1 MAFDSLAGMDDLV
14 GRALQK
20 HLLPLALQRRSTSIR
35 MTPSMKSWCDVIAA
49 VTFLLLLFA
58 PASAQPYRGSVTG
71 RVVDSKTG
79 EGISDVHV
87 LVKELPAVG
96 TATNVD
102 GDFRFDGLAVGTYS
116 LQVSAVGYAPQI
128 VTNVVVTTG
137 RATPLTVRLDE
148 TTIELEGVTAEG
160 SYFAR
165 AQAMSPVSANVVQRS
180 EVLRSPGG
188 LQDIQRVVQMFPG
201 VASSTDN
208 LNELIV
214 RGGAAYENLT
224 MMDGMEVPS
233 INHYPNQFNSAGPI
247 NMINADMIEDA
258 QFSAG
263 GFPVQYGDKAS
274 SALSLTIREGN
285 RGAGISSK
293 STFNMAGIGTLIE
306 GGFADGHGSYIFS
319 ARNSLLEVIDR
330 IIGLSTLSLTAVPK
344 YWDAQG
350 KFAYDLSTQTK
361 LSLEFLYGDSRINLA
376 GDPKEEDELRKNVL
390 DSSSVRYLYPVSK
403 QHLVG
408 MNLRTYFGKKG
419 YSTFTL
425 YTNGTT
431 GDVNAREDFSRRV
444 RGPEGEVLSSQVL
457 NSRLYF
463 TNYSYESFIGGKW
476 ELFYTPHPRH
486 DLSIGI
492 QLQTARK
499 WRNDVFL
506 EGDTLRFDLDQN
518 GVFETGPIIVPQMN
532 FHQETNFGEASK
544 YYLYVSDMY
553 IVTPRLSCTFGLRY
567 DHFTYS
573 GFGSLSPRGSI
584 TYQLA
589 PGITSLTFAAG
600 KYYQTQPFPF
610 YSDRRNLGYNK
621 SLPNMQ
627 ADHFVLGI
635 EHLLDLGLKL
645 SVEAYYKKYGGVAVQ
660 EEFVYSAI
668 ETYWSDRFLA
678 IGERYSYGLE
688 FFLEQKQVAEY
699 FGTVS
704 LSLSRSRMKDPRIP
718 AVTDKFPSDYD
729 YPVIVSLLGGKV
741 VKGVRSWLDDAPF
754 FIKYPLYIL
763 PLSDEMEI
771 SAKYRFQTG
780 RPYTPQHYVSWKQ
793 GREGGVKWSNGA
805 WVASR
810 NHNGARYADYSR
822 LDLQWISRFYFRN
835 WNINAYVALQ
845 NVLNRKNVFFLNY
858 RSDGTVETVYQFSFF
873 PVVGVEVEF

>member
-1 MAFDSLAGMDDLV
+1 MKTLSVRILSAAIILF
-14 GRALQK
+14 
-20 HLLPLALQRRSTSIR
+20 LPLVAG
-35 MTPSMKSWCDVIAA
+35 
-49 VTFLLLLFA
+49 
-58 PASAQPYRGSVTG
+58 SAQSYKGSLTG
-71 RVVDSKTG
+71 KVVDSKTG
-79 EGISDVHV
+79 EGIPDVHII
-87 LVKELPAVG
+87 VKELPTVG
-96 TATNVD
+96 TASSLD
-102 GDFRFDGLAVGTYS
+102 GEFRIDGLDVGTYS
-116 LQVSAVGYAPQI
+116 LQVSAVGFTTRV

-137 RATPLTVRLDE
+137 RATPVTVRLDE
-148 TTIELEGVTAEG
+148 AAIELEGVTAEG

-224 MMDGMEVPS
+224 MLDGMEVPS

-247 NMINADMIEDA
+247 NMVNADMIEDA

-274 SALSLTIREGN
+274 SALSLTMREGN
-285 RGAGISSK
+285 RGVGISSK
-293 STFNMAGIGTLIE
+293 SAFNMAGIGTLIE
-306 GGFADGHGSYIFS
+306 GGFAGGRGSYIVS
-319 ARNSLLEVIDR
+319 LRNSLLEVIDKV
-330 IIGLSTLSLTAVPK
+330 IGLSSLSLTAVPK

-350 KFAYDLSTQTK
+350 KVVYDLSTRTK
-361 LSLEFLYGDSRINLA
+361 ISLEFLYGDSRINLA
-376 GDPKEEDELRKNVL
+376 GDPKEEDELRKNSL
-390 DSSSVRYLYPVSK
+390 DSSSVRYLYPVTK
-403 QHLVG
+403 QHLMGVG
-408 MNLRTYFGKKG
+408 LRTFWGKRG
-419 YSTFTL
+419 YSTLTL
-425 YTNGTT
+425 YTNGTI
-431 GDVNAREDFSRRV
+431 GDVNVREDFSRRV
-444 RGPEGEVLSSQVL
+444 RGPEGEVLSQQVL
-457 NSRLYF
+457 NRRKYF
-463 TNYSYESFIGGKW
+463 TNYSYESFVGGKG
-476 ELFYTPHPRH
+476 ELFYMPHPQH
-486 DLSIGI
+486 EVSIGV
-492 QLQTARK
+492 QVQTARK

-518 GVFETGPIIVPQMN
+518 GDFETGPVVIPQMN
-532 FHQETNFGEASK
+532 FHQEVGFGDASK
-544 YYLYVSDMY
+544 YYLYVSDKY
-553 IVTPRLSCTFGLRY
+553 AVTPRMSLTLGLRY

-584 TYQLA
+584 SYQLV

-600 KYYQTQPFPF
+600 KYYQTQPFPY
-610 YSDRRNLGYNK
+610 YSDRRNLGYNR
-621 SLPNMQ
+621 SLDNMR
-627 ADHFVLGI
+627 ADHFVVGI
-635 EHLLDLGLKL
+635 EHLLDLGLKM
-645 SVEAYYKKYGGVAVQ
+645 SIEGYYKKYSGVAVQ
-660 EEFVYSAI
+660 EEFIYSAI
-668 ETYWSDRFLA
+668 ETYWSDRYRA

-688 FFLEQKQVAEY
+688 FFLEQKQVADY

-704 LSLSRSRMKDPRIP
+704 ISLSRSRMKDPRIP
-718 AVTDKFPSDYD
+718 AVTDEFPSDFD

-741 VKGVRSWLDDAPF
+741 VKGMRSWLNDAPF

-771 SAKYRFQTG
+771 SVKYRFQTG
-780 RPYTPQHYVSWKQ
+780 RPYTTQQYVSWKEV
-793 GREGGVKWSNGA
+793 REGGVKWSKGA
-805 WVASR
+805 WVASSD
-810 NHNGARYADYSR
+810 HNNARYRDYSR

-845 NVLNRKNVFFLNY
+845 NVLNRKNVFFENY